1 LQILIGILFFVVIA
15 QFLRQQS
22 GEKKLVLDIKMI
34 YPLVTAVCWTIF
46 FVGNTWFVKNAVM
59 TPVQSVFAT
68 ESIILVFAV
77 LGYALTHK
85 RDFKPVRASYSHKI
99 LLPFAI
105 IGSSNVASAFL
116 YYYGYLENPANIINF
131 IRLFGVV
138 TTTILAWIFL
148 KDRLTQRQIIL
159 MVIAFVLLMLFVG
172 SDWIMTLFV

>member
-1 LQILIGILFFVVIA
+1 LLGILFFVVIA
-15 QFLRQQS
+15 QFLRHQS
-22 GEKKLVLDIKMI
+22 GSKKIALDIKML

-46 FVGNTWFVKNAVM
+46 FVGNTWFVKNAIM

-68 ESIILVFAV
+68 ESIILVFAL
-77 LGYALTHK
+77 LGYALMHK

-99 LLPFAI
+99 IVPFAI

-131 IRLFGVV
+131 VRLFGVV

-148 KDRLTQRQIIL
+148 KDRLTQRQIVL
-159 MVIAFVLLMLFVG
+159 MSVAFVLLVLFIFA
-172 SDWIMTLFV
+172 DNIIAIIK